1 MSAAKDEKVAK
12 IHSDYSK
19 QKQDQQLK
27 KQKRRRG
34 LYRRLSLFFCLA
46 LVFGILMGKTLLDQ
60 RAILQEKED
69 RKEVVTQELA
79 KLKKEQQRLEE
90 EIVKLND
97 DDYIAKIARRDYF
110 MSEEDEIIFNMPD
123 DSSSD

>member
-1 MSAAKDEKVAK
+1 
-12 IHSDYSK
+12 
-19 QKQDQQLK
+19 
-27 KQKRRRG
+27 
-34 LYRRLSLFFCLA
+34 
-46 LVFGILMGKTLLDQ
+46 MGKTLLDQ

-69 RKEVVTQELA
+69 RKTVVEQELG
-79 KLKKEQQRLEE
+79 KLEKEQQHLEE

-110 MSEEDEIIFNMPD
+110 MSEDDEIIFNVPD